1 MVIFYLEV
9 KTSNMKNVIKIL
21 VERDG
26 ISIDEATEL
35 ILETRNM
42 ILKADQY
49 DADQIIMDNLGLEP
63 DYIFDILG

>member
-1 MVIFYLEV
+1 MENI
-9 KTSNMKNVIKIL
+9 IKIL

-42 ILKADQY
+42 ILKADPY
-49 DADQIIMDNLGLEP
+49 YADQIIMDNLGLEP

>member
-1 MVIFYLEV
+1 
-9 KTSNMKNVIKIL
+9 MKNVIKIL

>member
-1 MVIFYLEV
+1 
-9 KTSNMKNVIKIL
+9 MKNVIKIL

-42 ILKADQY
+42 ILKADPY